1 MDSAAWTPP
10 PESAYVAETVR
21 RSAKILV
28 VGPAGVGKT
37 TFVDTMSEIVPLHT
51 EESLTSASEAV
62 DDVHLTPAKTTTTVA
77 LDFGRRTLN
86 DQLVLYLFGT
96 PGQQR
101 FTYLWRTLANGA
113 LGALVLADTRRLAD
127 SFEVMDRVEELGVP
141 YAIAVNAFDS
151 APLHSVA
158 DLREALDPQPDT
170 PVAVCDARDV
180 GSCTRVLIDLVEHV
194 LLASTSGR
202 HAADPTVRS

>member
-10 PESAYVAETVR
+10 PETAYVAPTVR
-21 RSAKILV
+21 RSAKILI

-37 TFVDTMSEIVPLHT
+37 TFVDTMSEIAPLHT
-51 EESLTSASEAV
+51 EESLTSASEGV
-62 DDVHLTPAKTTTTVA
+62 DELRHTPAKSTTTVA

-86 DQLVLYLFGT
+86 DRLVLYLFGT

-101 FTYLWRTLANGA
+101 FAYLWRTLANNS

-141 YAIAVNAFDS
+141 YAIAVNVFDD
-151 APLHSVA
+151 APRHSVA
-158 DLREALDPQPDT
+158 ELREALDPDPDT
-170 PVAVCDARDV
+170 PVAVCDARDQA
-180 GSCTRVLIDLVEHV
+180 SCARVLVELVEHV
-194 LLASTSGR
+194 VAASSTGR
-202 HAADPTVRS
+202 HAADPTVRL